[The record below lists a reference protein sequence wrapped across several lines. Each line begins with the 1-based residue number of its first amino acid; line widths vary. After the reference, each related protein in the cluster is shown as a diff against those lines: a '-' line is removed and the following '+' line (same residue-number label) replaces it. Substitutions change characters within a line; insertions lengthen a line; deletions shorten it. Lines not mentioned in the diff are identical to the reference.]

1 MGGGAGV
8 WVDGWGGIVWKV
20 FCANVTLQCL
30 FKVAKLLTFKIL
42 PIKCI
47 VNYFTDIMITF
58 TPMSS
63 LNFHF
68 LGKK

>member
-1 MGGGAGV
+1 MEVAG
-8 WVDGWGGIVWKV
+8 KV
-20 FCANVTLQCL
+20 FCANVIIQCL
-30 FKVAKLLTFKIL
+30 FKVAKHLTFKIL

-47 VNYFTDIMITF
+47 VNYFTDIMISF
-58 TPMSS
+58 TPMPS